1 MARTTVQTP
10 RPGDVVA
17 VAGRHV
23 GDRGR
28 TGEILEV
35 LGDDLHRHYRVRWE
49 DGRESILYPGE
60 GTTIRRPSAR
70 LAAAER

>member
-1 MARTTVQTP
+1 MVTKP
-10 RPGDVVA
+10 RPDVRSGDVVV

-23 GDRGR
+23 GDHGR

-35 LGDDLHRHYRVRWE
+35 LGDESHPHYRVRWE

-60 GTTIRRPSAR
+60 GTTVDRSRSP
-70 LAAAER
+70 AAAIAD